1 VILAGEILWPRGT
14 AAGWLELR
22 AGAIAACGR
31 GAAPRG
37 AERIAG
43 MIAPGLCDLQVNGAA
58 GVAVTDGAAALDRID
73 ALLLARGVTSYLATV
88 ITSDDESAA
97 RAVAEL
103 APRCA
108 DPASPCDG
116 IHLEG
121 PFLSP
126 EHPGAHPLEHVRDP
140 SSGVPPHTFDP
151 HVRLVTL
158 APERPGALELVA
170 SLHSRGIAVSLGHSD
185 ATPAQ
190 ADAAAA
196 HGAVLVTHVF
206 NAMRP
211 FHHRHATL
219 PAWALADGGVR
230 LTVIADGHHVE
241 PTVLRLVRRAA
252 GARAL
257 LISDCVA
264 AAGAPPGC
272 YRVGGIEIERVG
284 DVVRAA
290 DGTLAGSALTLD
302 HCLRVWMAATGAPL
316 AQAAAAAGWRP
327 AALAGIGGALA
338 PGAPA
343 NLVVLDADGCVLRS
357 MRRGAWT
364 DAG

>member
-1 VILAGEILWPRGT
+1 VILAGEIVWSHGT
-14 AAGWLELR
+14 AAGWLELE
-22 AGAIAACGR
+22 AGAIARCGH
-31 GAAPRG
+31 GVAPRG
-37 AERIAG
+37 AERVAG
-43 MIAPGLCDLQVNGAA
+43 VIAPGLCDLQVNGAA
-58 GVAVTDGAAALDRID
+58 GVGVTDGPAALDRID
-73 ALLLARGVTSYLATV
+73 ALLLAGGVTSYLATV

-126 EHPGAHPLEHVRDP
+126 EYRGAHPLAHVRDP
-140 SSGVPPHTFDP
+140 ASGVPPHTFDP

-158 APERPGALELVA
+158 APERRGALELVA
-170 SLHSRGIAVSLGHSD
+170 SLRERGIAVSLGHSD

-196 HGAVLVTHVF
+196 RGAVLVTHVF

-219 PAWALADGGVR
+219 PAWALADRGVR
-230 LTVIADGHHVE
+230 VTVIADGHHVE

-252 GARAL
+252 GERAL

-264 AAGAPPGC
+264 AAGAPPGY
-272 YRVGGIEIERVG
+272 YRIGGVEVERVG
-284 DVVRAA
+284 DTVRTA
-290 DGTLAGSALTLD
+290 DGTLAGGALTLD
-302 HCLRVWMAATGAPL
+302 RCLRVWMAATGAPL
-316 AQAAAAAGWRP
+316 AEAAAAAGWRP
-327 AALAGIGGALA
+327 AALAGIGGPLA
-338 PGAPA
+338 PGSPA
-343 NLVVLDADGCVLRS
+343 NLVVLDGDGRVLRS
-357 MRRGAWT
+357 MRRGTWT
-364 DAG
+364 EAG